1 MPGGT
6 DVVVPA
12 SSDYLGLMTPSS
24 LRRVRLAL
32 LVAFAACITLELQ
45 LWIGRSTIYRDEL
58 GPRIV
63 ASHDAIRANAPPD
76 GKSWTA
82 VGLNS
87 TGIRLGAPLLA
98 EGIRAATGMSIPKAY
113 FVIDTAFLC
122 LGLVLLALYLRGDV
136 GDAAASV
143 GVLLFAAVLP
153 LTYQLFYFH
162 PWDRI
167 GLVSWIALLW
177 LVRERRYLWAALLL
191 PVAVFVKFDV
201 VVLPGLV
208 FLYGLVTERRLTRS
222 TLVATAALGVSGFGT
237 YLLLKA
243 LRPGS
248 FEPFSMTAVMR
259 ENWAV
264 FRESMLAYPPI
275 LAFAVPVL
283 LVLVGRSA
291 LTAWGKACALFAG
304 LLILYYVP
312 KSMFVEFRAQV
323 PVFLILLTPA
333 VQAFRAIFA
342 DDAGRLAPS
351 E

>member
-1 MPGGT
+1 MSP
-6 DVVVPA
+6 
-12 SSDYLGLMTPSS
+12 DYLRLMTPSS

-32 LVAFAACITLELQ
+32 LVAFAACVTLELQ
-45 LWIGRSTIYRDEL
+45 LWVGRSTVYRDDL

-63 ASHDAIRANAPPD
+63 ASHDAIRANTPP
-76 GKSWTA
+76 GGRSWTA

-98 EGIRAATGMSIPKAY
+98 EGVRAATGLSIPKAY
-113 FVIDTAFLC
+113 LLIDTAFLF
-122 LGLVLLALYLRGDV
+122 LGLVLLALFLRADV
-136 GDAAASV
+136 GDTGAAV

-177 LVRERRYLWAALLL
+177 LVRERRYLAAALLL

-208 FLYGLVTERRLTRS
+208 LLYGLVTDRRLTRS
-222 TLVATAALGVSGFGT
+222 TLVATAALGISGFGT

-248 FEPFSMTAVMR
+248 FEPFSMLTIMR
-259 ENWAV
+259 ENWVA
-264 FRESMLAYPPI
+264 FRELTLAYPP
-275 LAFAVPVL
+275 LLGFAVPVL
-283 LVLVGRSA
+283 LVLMGRST
-291 LTAWGKACALFAG
+291 LTAWGKACAIFAG

-312 KSMFVEFRAQV
+312 KSRFVEFRAQV

-333 VQAFRAIFA
+333 MQAFRALFA
-342 DDAGRLAPS
+342 DDARRLAPS